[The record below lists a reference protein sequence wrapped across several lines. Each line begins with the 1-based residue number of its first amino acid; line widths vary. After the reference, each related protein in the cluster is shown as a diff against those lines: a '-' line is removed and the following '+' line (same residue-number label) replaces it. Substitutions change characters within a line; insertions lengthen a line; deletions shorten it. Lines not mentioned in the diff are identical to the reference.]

1 MSCLA
6 DSENSRSL
14 RMKAMA
20 SEISLG
26 SLSGP
31 KMTTARTTSA
41 TSLMGPMSNNTVKL
55 PYATRTAVPGCA
67 EDRIAPE

>member
-1 MSCLA
+1 
-6 DSENSRSL
+6 
-14 RMKAMA
+14 MA

-31 KMTTARTTSA
+31 KMTTARITSA

-55 PYATRTAVPGCA
+55 PYETRTDAPGYA
-67 EDRIAPE
+67 EDRVRPE